1 MGETIRDILLVLGR
15 VATILPLLLFTAL
28 FMGRRAIGEMPV
40 FDFLIIITLGS
51 VVGADI
57 ADPDINHLYTAVS
70 ILAIGIIQRLV
81 AHWKIKHRKF
91 GKLIT
96 YEPVVVVQNGKFIYK
111 NLAKTRYTVDDV
123 LQMLRGKDVFNL
135 DEVEVA
141 ILEENGK
148 ISVIK
153 KSRYQN
159 ATKEDTGTIP
169 ETSNLAYPVIVEGKI
184 YHHVL
189 DHFKVTAKWLEEE
202 LSSRGVQH
210 KNDVLFASIDRNLN
224 LHISLKEDSQ
234 TVTPFFN

>member
-169 ETSNLAYPVIVEGKI
+169 ETSNLVYPVIVEGKI

-202 LSSRGVQH
+202 LSSRGVQN